1 MAGRPRVGVTGNAR
15 LWSPAWW
22 CTRLALWLAG
32 AEPVRLSVR
41 HRASVRS
48 MDALVIGGGNDIS
61 PEHFGGDLSDKV
73 KSDPKRDLLEIECIR
88 WALSHGVPL
97 LGICRGAQLINVVLG
112 GTLHQDIRHLRK
124 RTSNRPGL
132 LPTKRVRLDPDS
144 LVAGVCGTGAL
155 RVNSLHHQAVRRPG
169 TGLAVVGWD
178 RDEIVQA
185 VECAGERPVIGVQ
198 WHPEY
203 LLYLPSQFALFRW
216 LVRSAKKA

>member
-1 MAGRPRVGVTGNAR
+1 MTGNAR
-15 LWSPAWW
+15 VWAPAWW

-32 AEPVRLSVR
+32 AEAVRISVR
-41 HRASVRS
+41 HRAVVRT

-61 PEHFGGDLSDKV
+61 PEHFGGDLDDKV
-73 KSDPKRDLLEIECIR
+73 KADPKRDLLEIECIR
-88 WALSHGVPL
+88 WALAHGVPL

-132 LPTKRVRLDPDS
+132 LPTKRVRLDPGS
-144 LVAGVCGTGAL
+144 LVARVCGKARL
-155 RVNSLHHQAVRRPG
+155 RVNSLHHQAVRKAG
-169 TGLAVVGWD
+169 AGLAVVGRD

-185 VECAGERPVIGVQ
+185 VECSRGRPVIGVQ

-203 LLYLPSQFALFRW
+203 LIYLPAQLGLFRW
-216 LVRSAKKA
+216 LVGSVRK

>member
-1 MAGRPRVGVTGNAR
+1 MAGRPRVGVTGNGR

-22 CTRLALWLAG
+22 CTRLALRLAG
-32 AEPVRLSVR
+32 AEPVRISVR

-61 PEHFGGDLSDKV
+61 PEHFGGDLSGKV
-73 KSDPKRDLLEIECIR
+73 KADPKRDLLEIECIR

-144 LVAGVCGTGAL
+144 LVAGVCGTDKL
-155 RVNSLHHQAVRRPG
+155 RVNSLHHQAVHRPG
-169 TGLAVVGWD
+169 TGLTVVGRD

-185 VECAGERPVIGVQ
+185 VECVGERPAIGVQ

-216 LVRSAKKA
+216 LVRNAKRE

>member
-1 MAGRPRVGVTGNAR
+1 MTGNGR
-15 LWSPAWW
+15 LWSLAWW

-132 LPTKRVRLDPDS
+132 LPTKLVRLDPDS

-216 LVRSAKKA
+216 LVRSAKKGMTP